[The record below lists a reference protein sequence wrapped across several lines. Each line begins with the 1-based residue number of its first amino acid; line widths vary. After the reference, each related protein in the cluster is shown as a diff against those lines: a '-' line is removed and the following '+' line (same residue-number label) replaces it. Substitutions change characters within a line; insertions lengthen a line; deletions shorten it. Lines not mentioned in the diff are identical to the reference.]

1 MRILVVSAVGL
12 LVAVGG
18 IYLHEQ
24 GRQASRELHERF
36 AASMVARHDG
46 LIWNAQMARACDL
59 EFDGRPGDEG
69 IRRYL
74 ACEERMLDPTELRKA
89 LALDAWFKSCSSIQ
103 DLDLLANCFA
113 RAVDLSNESGEGSP
127 VAASASERKGL

>member
-24 GRQASRELHERF
+24 SRQASRELHERF

-46 LIWNAQMARACDL
+46 LIWNAQMARACDQ

-74 ACEERMLDPTELRKA
+74 ACEERMLDPAELRKA

-113 RAVDLSNESGEGSP
+113 RAVDLS
-127 VAASASERKGL
+127 AAEQENAQSMVSMPKRKNP